1 MRILIICFLI
11 NLTLLTACGNK
22 TESEK
27 GIGGVTELPDLPAL
41 LASRY
46 GTLDEFKKVVNVH
59 YDTKYTPDDSIRSG
73 SVTLTYKLNGYECVS
88 QLKSGI
94 SQNDIIKVR
103 DGKPADAMHLLLNCP
118 FAVANR
124 VELNR
129 IYKLARRRPVLFG
142 EGDVAFFDLALA
154 SVDNIF
160 ESDRTY
166 LTERDSSE
174 KGYLNTFNHIT
185 AQAFITS
192 IYSKEMADF
201 VADVHERKN
210 MPELI
215 YGNFTSDQLLNL
227 DNNPVDNYV
236 DLINNELGQT
246 LGDLLRKKYNI
257 TYETEWTAELLVNY
271 LNDIQLYYSRS
282 FGIGMEPF
290 RSQDEVV
297 SKIIKKLNKSNGR
310 LSYHDA

>member
-1 MRILIICFLI
+1 MII
-11 NLTLLTACGNK
+11 
-22 TESEK
+22 
-27 GIGGVTELPDLPAL
+27 
-41 LASRY
+41 Y
-46 GTLDEFKKVVNVH
+46 
-59 YDTKYTPDDSIRSG
+59 
-73 SVTLTYKLNGYECVS
+73 
-88 QLKSGI
+88 
-94 SQNDIIKVR
+94 
-103 DGKPADAMHLLLNCP
+103 
-118 FAVANR
+118 
-124 VELNR
+124 
-129 IYKLARRRPVLFG
+129 
-142 EGDVAFFDLALA
+142 
-154 SVDNIF
+154 F
-160 ESDRTY
+160 ESDGTY

-297 SKIIKKLNKSNGR
+297 SKIIKKLIKVKGDVFHIARTLRGITMNQSVSFCETNVYFTMIQGTCVMSNTVNIISLKLGH
-310 LSYHDA
+310 Y